1 MKREKTKLKL
11 KLPLITLE
19 DYVNYKKEIKRKITE
34 LNKLNLK
41 IGLTENDLTNSYL
54 FYFYFMKKENSRKI
68 KYLNPK
74 FLRKI
79 IEEIKLTCKEILQLR
94 AEGKLY

>member
-1 MKREKTKLKL
+1 
-11 KLPLITLE
+11 
-19 DYVNYKKEIKRKITE
+19 
-34 LNKLNLK
+34 
-41 IGLTENDLTNSYL
+41 
-54 FYFYFMKKENSRKI
+54 MKKENSRKI